1 MPSRL
6 ACLRSC
12 PAVPA
17 TVPLFVPNEPVVQ
30 AQGDFSLPAVL
41 CQDPP
46 VADLDEPTIP
56 RAVRPGAGGTA
67 GHQ

>member
-1 MPSRL
+1 MTRWVGLPAELSGR
-6 ACLRSC
+6 ACDRSVVR
-12 PAVPA
+12 P
-17 TVPLFVPNEPVVQ
+17 EPVVQ

-56 RAVRPGAGGTA
+56 RAVRPGAGGAA